1 MKQIIAKISD
11 GKVRLTGNG
20 TFSLKDKIKK
30 YGFTWKD
37 GAWEGPEAKLDTV
50 VSYVKNFKS
59 GEIEIGLAK

>member
-20 TFSLKDKIKK
+20 TYDIKSKIKK

-37 GAWEGPEAKLDTV
+37 GAWEGPEAKFDTM
-50 VSYVKNFKS
+50 VSYVKNFKNNE
-59 GEIEIGLAK
+59 GV